1 MTGNAPYA
9 GRYSEVAVKTANP
22 LQLVV
27 MLYHGAVRNLH
38 QAKSYLEQGNIEGR
52 THAINRTL
60 AIISELQA
68 SLNFEEGGQVARSL
82 ESLYAYMKQRL
93 VAANLGQESGP
104 LTEVISL
111 LTTLQSAW
119 EELVSQE
126 LRQSAALIL
135 PKQDGV
141 HTLKGSPEDS
151 FRPGTINVSC

>member
-9 GRYSEVAVKTANP
+9 GRYSEVGIQTANP

-38 QAKSYLEQGNIEGR
+38 EARSHLQQGNIEGR
-52 THAINRTL
+52 THAINRAL

-82 ESLYAYMKQRL
+82 ESLYAYMKRQL
-93 VAANLGQESGP
+93 VAANLGQETGP
-104 LTEVISL
+104 LAEVISL

-119 EELVSQE
+119 EALVSQE
-126 LRQSAALIL
+126 LRQSAAMIL
-135 PKQDGV
+135 PEQAGV
-141 HTLKGSPEDS
+141 HALKGGSDDS
-151 FRPGTINVSC
+151 FRPGAINISG

>member
-9 GRYSEVAVKTANP
+9 GRYSEVAVKTSNP

-38 QAKSYLEQGNIEGR
+38 EATSHLQKGNIEGR
-52 THAINRTL
+52 THSINRTL
-60 AIISELQA
+60 AILSELQA

-93 VAANLGQESGP
+93 IAANLGQRVEP
-104 LTEVISL
+104 LKEVISL

-126 LRQSAALIL
+126 LRQSAALAL
-135 PKQDGV
+135 PEQTGV
-141 HTLKGSPEDS
+141 HALNGSPEGALRS
-151 FRPGTINVSC
+151 GAVNISC